1 MRAQADFGRAVGR
14 GQFEDSTASERES
27 GAMNFLDTLVF
38 GLMGDSKNVD
48 LEKIRE
54 IGESFAVKNF
64 QFH

>member
-1 MRAQADFGRAVGR
+1 
-14 GQFEDSTASERES
+14 
-27 GAMNFLDTLVF
+27 MNFLDTLVF